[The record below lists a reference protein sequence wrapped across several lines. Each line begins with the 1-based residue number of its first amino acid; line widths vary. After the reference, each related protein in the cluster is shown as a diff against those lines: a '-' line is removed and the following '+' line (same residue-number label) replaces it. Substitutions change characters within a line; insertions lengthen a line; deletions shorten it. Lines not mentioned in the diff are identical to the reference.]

1 MSSTTRADDMLG
13 PSPPW
18 ATTVNSPT
26 SPSRLALLLLASVL
40 PSPFRRHVRRAL
52 TAGDLRCA
60 ILIGQARTLAPSGLR
75 RSAVCK
81 LFPVL
86 SFHLRF
92 SLTVVFATAFSILVA
107 NGQVTSAEAAD
118 EPAGPPSPYARTAF
132 AYGIS
137 KTEAVLIGFVNA
149 RGSST
154 TARFQVGR
162 TKSYGRWF
170 PAGQPEEFYSGR
182 HSSEVEQ
189 GVDRLR
195 PRTTYHFRLVATNEG
210 GTTYGKDKTFW
221 TLPR

>member
-1 MSSTTRADDMLG
+1 MSYLARA
-13 PSPPW
+13 P
-18 ATTVNSPT
+18 
-26 SPSRLALLLLASVL
+26 
-40 PSPFRRHVRRAL
+40 RRAHE
-52 TAGDLRCA
+52 
-60 ILIGQARTLAPSGLR
+60 
-75 RSAVCK
+75 VCDWP
-81 LFPVL
+81 PVKRPPRP
-86 SFHLRF
+86 LRF
-92 SLTVVFATAFSILVA
+92 SLAAATATAIFAFGAS
-107 NGQVTSAEAAD
+107 GQIASASATD
-118 EPAGPPSPYARTAF
+118 EPAEPLSPYARTAF
-132 AYGIS
+132 AYGIV

-195 PRTTYHFRLVATNEG
+195 PETTYHFRLVATNAG
-210 GTTYGKDKTFW
+210 GTTYGKDKTFK